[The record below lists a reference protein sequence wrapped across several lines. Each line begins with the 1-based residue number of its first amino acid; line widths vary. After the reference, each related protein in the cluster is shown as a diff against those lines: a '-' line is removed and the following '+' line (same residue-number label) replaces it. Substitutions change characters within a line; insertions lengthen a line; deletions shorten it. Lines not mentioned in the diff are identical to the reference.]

1 MTQPEREGM
10 VFLPE
15 DAAEAG
21 VGMVRLS
28 GDDAGCVYTGADRA
42 AGPDAFSRMERAAF
56 ELEQGCGTMAWRGCW
71 PSACWRMPGRGMR
84 S

>member
-28 GDDAGCVYTGADRA
+28 IDA
-42 AGPDAFSRMERAAF
+42 M
-56 ELEQGCGTMAWRGCW
+56 
-71 PSACWRMPGRGMR
+71 
-84 S
+84 